1 MFYEV
6 WGGGGGANIQAQVCH
21 SSALFRMWLNSMSSA
36 LTPPYMIKELGYNV
50 LQIVCAQDGFDV
62 LEHAVA
68 ITVVDKSREKLAI
81 AQLVLHQPAATKTLG
96 KNCM

>member
-6 WGGGGGANIQAQVCH
+6 WGGANIQAQVCH

-36 LTPPYMIKELGYNV
+36 LTPPYMIKELGCNV
-50 LQIVCAQDGFDV
+50 LQFLCAQDGFDV